1 MASDNSSASY
11 VRLENANLI
20 KLTIRKL
27 SRLYTDY
34 AKILIELKEMKANK
48 GELSKKIIENIK
60 RIQEQHSLLK
70 RYLPEELPPEAYKTK
85 LKRFEVK
92 PEVKDYDVE
101 LEEVGIESFE
111 DLKKEF
117 EIIRKELES
126 LKRD

>member
-70 RYLPEELPPEAYKTK
+70 HYLPEELPPEAYKTK